1 MSATARRDGP
11 GVRPMPPGMEAR
23 CIEGAA
29 YCARFFMGES
39 EAHKA
44 LERLVAILEAED
56 LPYAIIGGLALNAY
70 GHVRA
75 TVDVDLV
82 MRDDD
87 LDRFK
92 RAHLGHGYAERV
104 PGTGK
109 LLDTEND
116 VHVDVLSTGR
126 FPGDGR
132 PKPISF
138 PDPATAA
145 VRGERFRLLP
155 VARFIELKL
164 ASGMT
169 AARRLRD
176 LADVQDLVISAHLP
190 ASIADDL
197 HPWVRD
203 KFLELWH
210 AAQVEDPY

>member
-1 MSATARRDGP
+1 
-11 GVRPMPPGMEAR
+11 
-23 CIEGAA
+23 
-29 YCARFFMGES
+29 MGES